1 MIKELKNFLLLMV
14 FITTIFSCN
23 KKLEI
28 APENTL
34 VENEVFKTELGAEQA
49 ISEVYYNFLNA
60 ETNYFSYTYGDFTT
74 PILIKSINNTS
85 YDLGQASPVD
95 YYVIGTWTAFFK
107 AINSANNVIKKIPL
121 YGNFSDVKEKQFI
134 AEAKFVR
141 AYSFLHLLVLYGD
154 GAFTGKMSGLGL
166 PLQLT
171 PFEGYNTGEIIP
183 RSTNGEVYAQIVKDL
198 TESIPDLPLKQADD
212 LKTRSRATKG
222 GAYALLARADLYMGK
237 FADAADAAKS
247 VINLEPSV
255 YTLTSNLRSL
265 FPFNPD
271 GTAQTLTAEYIFALP
286 VSQLVSTSTSIT
298 NGISGAYFFKRSFWI
313 NPDFINEFDNG
324 DLRVSQLMW
333 KGDSIYNPDRLNDK
347 TTFKFNNN
355 FGRDNVPL
363 IRYAEVLLTR
373 AEALARTSG
382 INQES
387 IDLLNR
393 IHQRSIPS
401 AVSYTTA
408 DFGSATDL
416 INKILLER
424 KHELAFEGLYRYDL
438 LRTNQPLHSP
448 DIPDNKKVLP
458 IPQIEIDI
466 SKGIIIQN
474 PGYL

>member
-1 MIKELKNFLLLMV
+1 MIKVLKNFLLVLV
-14 FITTIFSCN
+14 LPAIQFSCG
-23 KKLEI
+23 KKLDI

-34 VENEVFKTELGAEQA
+34 VESEVFKTEQGAEQA

-60 ETNYFSYTYGDFTT
+60 ETNYFSYTYGDLTT
-74 PILIKSINNTS
+74 TILKKPIDNNT
-85 YDLGQASPVD
+85 YDLGQATPVD
-95 YYVIGTWTAFFK
+95 YYVVNTWTAFFK

-121 YGNFSDVKEKQFI
+121 YGKFSDAKERQFI

-154 GAFTGKMSGLGL
+154 GALSGKMSGLGL

-183 RSTNGEVYAQIVKDL
+183 RSTNGEVYAQIIKDL
-198 TESIPDLPLKQADD
+198 TESIVDLPLNQADD
-212 LKTRSRATKG
+212 LKTRTRATKG
-222 GAYALLARADLYMGK
+222 GAYALLARVNLYMGK
-237 FADAADAAKS
+237 FADAANAAKS

-255 YTLTSNLRSL
+255 YSITTDLRSL
-265 FPFNPD
+265 FPANPN
-271 GTAQTLTAEYIFALP
+271 GTAQSFTSEYVFALP
-286 VSQLVSTSTSIT
+286 VSQLMSSSTYSN
-298 NGISGAYFFKRSFWI
+298 NGISGSYYFKRSFWI
-313 NPDFINEFDNG
+313 NPDFINEFENG
-324 DLRVSQLMW
+324 DLRVSILMW
-333 KGDSIYNPDRLNDK
+333 KGDSVYNPDRINEK

-355 FGRDNVPL
+355 FGRDNVPM

-373 AEALARTSG
+373 AEALARTVG

-393 IHQRSIPS
+393 IHQRSVPS
-401 AVSYTTA
+401 AASYTTA
-408 DFGSATDL
+408 SFGSATDL
-416 INKILLER
+416 IARILLER
-424 KHELAFEGLYRYDL
+424 KRELAFEGLYRYDL
-438 LRTNQPLHSP
+438 LRTNQPLRSP

-466 SKGIIIQN
+466 SNGVLVQN

>member
-1 MIKELKNFLLLMV
+1 MIKVMKNFILLLV

-23 KKLEI
+23 KKLDI

-34 VENEVFKTELGAEQA
+34 VESEVFKTELGAEQA
-49 ISEVYYNFLNA
+49 VSEVYYNFLSA

-74 PILIKSINNTS
+74 PILNKSISNLT
-85 YDLGQASPVD
+85 YDLGQATPVD
-95 YYVIGTWTAFFK
+95 FYVVGTWTAFYK
-107 AINSANNVIKKIPL
+107 AINSANNVIQKIPL

-141 AYSFLHLLVLYGD
+141 AYSFLHLLLLYGD
-154 GAFTGKMSGLGL
+154 GALSGKMSGLGL

-198 TESIPDLPLKQADD
+198 TESITDLPLKQADD

-222 GAYALLARADLYMGK
+222 GALALLARVDLYMGK
-237 FADAADAAKS
+237 YAEAADAAKS

-255 YTLTSNLRSL
+255 YSLTTNLRTL
-265 FPFNPD
+265 FPPNPD
-271 GTAQTLTAEYIFALP
+271 GTAQTLTAEYVFALP
-286 VSQLVSTSTSIT
+286 VSQLISTSTSTT
-298 NGISGAYFFKRSFWI
+298 NGISGSYYFKRSFWI
-313 NPDFINEFDNG
+313 NTDFINEFDNG

-373 AEALARTSG
+373 AEALARTVG

-393 IHQRSIPS
+393 IHQRSVP
-401 AVSYTTA
+401 AATLYTTS

-458 IPQIEIDI
+458 VPQIEIDI
-466 SKGIIIQN
+466 SNGIIVQN